1 MGPHLGGPPSG
12 AAPATGALASRC
24 TRRPA
29 RTRWRCHRR
38 PLWPGAPGGGP
49 QRARQ
54 RPRVT
59 TSPGRSLA
67 QGLAT
72 VVPGRPSRMAPA
84 RRPAQVDGP
93 TDSVTRVHSG
103 IAWGCGGPCLAP
115 PAGAVRLTAKTGL
128 PTPGLSLA
136 IGRYCLSESLRPT
149 VVSRRKPGGPR
160 PMRGQRSLPPHGVF
174 SDLPCRADVV
184 PGPYRGAGRHAGSAA
199 TPAVR
204 AHHEGRVSLGANSAF
219 ALVTLIS
226 IVLAALQL
234 AGGGDRT
241 TSRSPAGSSGQT
253 WSSSRSLRS
262 ASRASRSGLGDD
274 SNRRIHS
281 DRGRVRIE

>member
-1 MGPHLGGPPSG
+1 M
-12 AAPATGALASRC
+12 
-24 TRRPA
+24 
-29 RTRWRCHRR
+29 
-38 PLWPGAPGGGP
+38 
-49 QRARQ
+49 
-54 RPRVT
+54 
-59 TSPGRSLA
+59 
-67 QGLAT
+67 
-72 VVPGRPSRMAPA
+72 VPGRPSRMAPA

-234 AGGGDRT
+234 AGVETGQRAAHPLAAVVKPGRLLGPCGPLRELRVQGLAT
-241 TSRSPAGSSGQT
+241 TATGESTVTAAGSGSNGDDCRWT
-253 WSSSRSLRS
+253 SAGAGWFTTAKSSR
-262 ASRASRSGLGDD
+262 AP
-274 SNRRIHS
+274 NH
-281 DRGRVRIE
+281 

>member
-160 PMRGQRSLPPHGVF
+160 PMRGQRSLPLMV
-174 SDLPCRADVV
+174 C
-184 PGPYRGAGRHAGSAA
+184 SATCLA
-199 TPAVR
+199 ARTWSR
-204 AHHEGRVSLGANSAF
+204 AHIEE
-219 ALVTLIS
+219 LVGTLVRRQRRRFEPITR
-226 IVLAALQL
+226 
-234 AGGGDRT
+234 AGC
-241 TSRSPAGSSGQT
+241 
-253 WSSSRSLRS
+253 RS
-262 ASRASRSGLGDD
+262 ALTAPSLW
-274 SNRRIHS
+274 
-281 DRGRVRIE
+281 